1 MLFKNPTI
9 HPEHTKKIATKVQVF
24 TNNDEKL
31 EPGKYWVGSL
41 ESVFPPTNNPTS
53 PLSLILDTL
62 DSIDASNFS
71 GVIVTHGETE
81 VSFLVAPVQ
90 YSNTFK
96 TQPLDKDVV
105 SAPAK
110 EFKANSYIIMIPR
123 SDDIFAYGKTSINPN
138 QRAIVNVL
146 EPVTPA
152 TGLNYIALLRDTQEG
167 AKTVFQI
174 MPNDKE

>member
-9 HPEHTKKIATKVQVF
+9 HPEHTKKIATTVQVF
-24 TNNDEKL
+24 TNNDKL
-31 EPGKYWVGSL
+31 EPGKYWVGPL

-96 TQPLDKDVV
+96 TQTLDKDVV
-105 SAPAK
+105 SAVAK
-110 EFKANSYIIMIPR
+110 EFKASSYIIMIPR
-123 SDDIFAYGKTSINPN
+123 SDIFAYGKTNLNPN

-152 TGLNYIALLRDTQEG
+152 TGLNYIALLQDTQEG
-167 AKTVFQI
+167 TKNVFQI
-174 MPNDKE
+174 VPNDKE